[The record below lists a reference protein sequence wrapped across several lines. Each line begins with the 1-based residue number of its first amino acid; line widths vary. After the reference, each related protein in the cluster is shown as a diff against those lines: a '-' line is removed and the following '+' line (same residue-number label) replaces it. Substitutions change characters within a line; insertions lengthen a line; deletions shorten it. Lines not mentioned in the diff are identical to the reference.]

1 MSIRA
6 DSSDNNTIVCKPEY
20 FMKCNNRPCYEC
32 LLRCV
37 SRVNTHYSAILIT
50 VLQIVYEKENTVS
63 EFFFNINY
71 YPFPPTKMRHYPQ
84 CPKVER

>member
-63 EFFFNINY
+63 EFFF
-71 YPFPPTKMRHYPQ
+71 
-84 CPKVER
+84 

>member
-1 MSIRA
+1 MSIWA
-6 DSSDNNTIVCKPEY
+6 ESSDNNARVCKPEY
-20 FMKCNNRPCYEC
+20 FKKCNNRPYYEC

-63 EFFFNINY
+63 DFFLISTTTLS
-71 YPFPPTKMRHYPQ
+71 P
-84 CPKVER
+84 